1 MSRQLNKRKSSTPNA
16 INFINI
22 VCHGQNK
29 QTNLSEYF
37 FGVNNEHSHLP
48 SQYSTTCN
56 PTELLEL
63 QSPMTKIQSKT
74 AFVPPFLNGV
84 IQRPFLYEQ
93 HIMNQKKTCAVFFLR
108 KAVYLHTKYIVIW
121 S

>member
-1 MSRQLNKRKSSTPNA
+1 MSRQLNKRISSTPNA
-16 INFINI
+16 INCINI

-29 QTNLSEYF
+29 QTNLSKYF
-37 FGVNNEHSHLP
+37 FGVNNECSHLP
-48 SQYSTTCN
+48 SQSSTTCN

-84 IQRPFLYEQ
+84 IQRPFLHEQ
-93 HIMNQKKTCAVFFLR
+93 HIMNQKANV
-108 KAVYLHTKYIVIW
+108 
-121 S
+121 